1 MNDDQ
6 PTARPTPPPD
16 DPQAASPDASPAAA
30 DAAQPKPASP
40 PALPLVINPDKPPPI
55 AIRRAI
61 DAITRTAEMESLLPD
76 EERKRIHTPNTPWVL
91 EQFFNG
97 EIDLDSELAQRFP
110 NMPVMSTVSFR
121 DMGDQTKRG
130 VATIGTADGSAQVVI
145 ELDGQTRVLQT
156 SFTYASMLTLRF
168 RQDDVSDVDRTRWL
182 ELMRREQ
189 GGLAFLWGPVRWEKD
204 YIICVV
210 RRYFTNLYAF
220 SPHGF
225 EAGVRMTPDV
235 TRQLLNWLEKLWN
248 ITPPASTADGKML
261 TW

>member
-1 MNDDQ
+1 
-6 PTARPTPPPD
+6 
-16 DPQAASPDASPAAA
+16 
-30 DAAQPKPASP
+30 
-40 PALPLVINPDKPPPI
+40 
-55 AIRRAI
+55 
-61 DAITRTAEMESLLPD
+61 
-76 EERKRIHTPNTPWVL
+76 
-91 EQFFNG
+91 
-97 EIDLDSELAQRFP
+97 
-110 NMPVMSTVSFR
+110 
-121 DMGDQTKRG
+121 
-130 VATIGTADGSAQVVI
+130 
-145 ELDGQTRVLQT
+145 
-156 SFTYASMLTLRF
+156 MLTLRF

-248 ITPPASTADGKML
+248 ITPPASTADGKIL